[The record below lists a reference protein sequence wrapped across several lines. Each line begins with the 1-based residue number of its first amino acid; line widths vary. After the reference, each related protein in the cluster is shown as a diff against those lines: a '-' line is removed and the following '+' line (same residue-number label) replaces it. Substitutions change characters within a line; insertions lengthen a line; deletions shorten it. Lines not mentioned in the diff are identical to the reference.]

1 MGTRC
6 RRKRDFEVLEKR
18 RLQAARLFGKGKSQ
32 AEVVRALGVSRQSV
46 SRWHRAWE
54 REGKAGLQA
63 AGRAGRKPKLTP
75 AQLSQVEQELLRG
88 PLAHGYATILWT
100 LPRIAGL
107 IAKLTGVKYHPG
119 HVWRILRALDWSLQ
133 RPEHRAKE
141 RDDEAIAHWHKRHWP
156 QRKGGRSSGEPGSC
170 TSTRAASR
178 SGRP

>member
-63 AGRAGRKPKLTP
+63 AGGAGRKPKLTP
-75 AQLSQVEQELLRG
+75 AQLAQVEQELLRG
-88 PLAHGYATILWT
+88 LDADAQYLVSDVDANQPQ
-100 LPRIAGL
+100 R
-107 IAKLTGVKYHPG
+107 LTGRQLMEQGLVISIASPPG
-119 HVWRILRALDWSLQ
+119 AAV
-133 RPEHRAKE
+133 
-141 RDDEAIAHWHKRHWP
+141 IAYE
-156 QRKGGRSSGEPGSC
+156 QGGR
-170 TSTRAASR
+170 RA
-178 SGRP
+178 G